1 MHPDLAMI
9 LADQGVAD
17 MHRCPE
23 RSRSDREVPGR
34 PQRRFGFRPSL
45 ARRLPRAHVD
55 LRAAR

>member
-1 MHPDLAMI
+1 MYPHLAMI

-17 MHRCPE
+17 THRCAE

-34 PQRRFGFRPSL
+34 PKRRFGFRPSL
-45 ARRLPRAHVD
+45 TRRVPRAHGD